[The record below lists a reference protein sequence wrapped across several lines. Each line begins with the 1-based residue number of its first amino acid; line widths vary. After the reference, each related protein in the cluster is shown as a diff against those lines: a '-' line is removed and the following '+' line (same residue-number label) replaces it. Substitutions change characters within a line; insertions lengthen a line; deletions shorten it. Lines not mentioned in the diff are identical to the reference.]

1 MLNADIRYNCLKN
14 QTGSSPGD
22 ESLRHPPMKI
32 WQGGNPLARS
42 LHCYTLTWIVDC
54 TVMDCSAH
62 CSVFQCTLVISLL
75 HCNALRLL
83 VISGN
88 LPEIRALLLHK
99 IRWKSVMSMIR
110 MKRVKTSVLP
120 HRKGEVAVTPQLCFC
135 GSFFGNL
142 SFQCGEQ
149 RGADMWTPQ
158 LLLSVPL
165 AHCM

>member
-1 MLNADIRYNCLKN
+1 MIHNIQMLNADIRYNCLKN

-62 CSVFQCTLVISLL
+62 CSVFQCTLVISVL
-75 HCNALRLL
+75 HCNARRLL

-99 IRWKSVMSMIR
+99 ISWKSVVMVVVMSMIR
-110 MKRVKTSVLP
+110 VMLVMRVKMNVVIMMKKFGLP
-120 HRKGEVAVTPQLCFC
+120 YRKSGFL
-135 GSFFGNL
+135 
-142 SFQCGEQ
+142 
-149 RGADMWTPQ
+149 
-158 LLLSVPL
+158 
-165 AHCM
+165 